1 VVTRQLCNTNLT
13 SMCLNNGGGRLK
25 LLRPLEDFVLWL
37 LVRIGDFTQER
48 EITDKREL
56 GTLLLSFHHCGR
68 LVAQGKHSYKS
79 GCSGKLNELCFVYS
93 DSFDLTRN

>member
-13 SMCLNNGGGRLK
+13 PMCLNNGGGRLR

-48 EITDKREL
+48 EITDLRE
-56 GTLLLSFHHCGR
+56 
-68 LVAQGKHSYKS
+68 
-79 GCSGKLNELCFVYS
+79 N
-93 DSFDLTRN
+93 